1 VASRLRRTLAD
12 PTNADMSV
20 SATAALPFQPWQAH
34 YAHPAPWDTTFPP
47 LTVPQMF
54 ADSVARFADRPLVDF
69 MGRRFSYAEIAQDA
83 NAFAAGLQAL
93 GVAKGDR
100 IGLFLPNVPIYLAAY
115 YGAMIAGATVV
126 NFSPLYTAAEL
137 AAQVADSGTRLLV
150 TVDSSALLPTALAVK
165 AQSALE
171 WLVVGSLAAQLP
183 WFKGLAMR
191 LLARKSLSPIPEQ
204 ALRWDD
210 LLADTAPTPVTLD
223 PEEDLALLQYT
234 GGTTGTPKGAMLTH
248 QNITANTRQV
258 EAIDPRQDER
268 DVIVGVLPMFHV
280 FANICVLNR
289 TVAHGGCIAML
300 PRFDAGQALKALARV
315 QATAI
320 PGVPTMYQALLD
332 HPDCGKTDFSSLR
345 VCISGGAPLP
355 QPLKQRFE
363 AATGA
368 RLIEGYGLTET
379 AGVATANPYEGE
391 ERPGTIGQPIPGTR
405 VRLLDKEDPT
415 QDAAEGEPGEL
426 AIQGPQ
432 VMRGYWRRPEAA
444 LAAFAERPDGRWLR
458 TGDVAVLEEGGYL
471 RIVDRIKDMIA
482 VGGFKVF
489 PSEVEAVLL
498 RHPAVKEALVIGVP
512 DPYRGEAPQAYVT
525 LLDGASENGDALA
538 KWLNAQL
545 GKHERVES
553 VVVRE
558 SLPKTMIGK
567 LDRKALRAEV
577 GLA

>member
-1 VASRLRRTLAD
+1 
-12 PTNADMSV
+12 MSV
-20 SATAALPFQPWQAH
+20 SMVAVPPAHPWQAH
-34 YAHPAPWDTTFPP
+34 YAHPTPWETEFLP
-47 LTVPQMF
+47 LTVTDMF
-54 ADSVARFADRPLVDF
+54 TQSVARFTDRPLVDF
-69 MGRRFSYAEIAQDA
+69 LGRRFSYQDLHAEAA
-83 NAFAAGLQAL
+83 AFASGLQQL
-93 GVAKGDR
+93 GITRGDR
-100 IGLFLPNVPIYLAAY
+100 VGLFLPNVPIYVAAY
-115 YGAMIAGATVV
+115 YGAMLAGATVV
-126 NFSPLYTAAEL
+126 NFSPLYSVAEL

-165 AQSALE
+165 QQSALE

-183 WFKGLAMR
+183 WAKGVAMR
-191 LLARKSLSPIPEQ
+191 LFARKSLTRIPVE

-210 LLADTAPTPVTLD
+210 VLSTAPLQPVSLD
-223 PEEDLALLQYT
+223 SQEDLALLQYT
-234 GGTTGTPKGAMLTH
+234 GGTTGAPKGAMLTH

-258 EAIDPRQDER
+258 EALDPRQDER
-268 DVIVGVLPMFHV
+268 DMIVGVLPLFHV
-280 FANICVLNR
+280 FANVCVLNR

-300 PRFDAGQALKALARV
+300 PRFDAGQTLKTLARV
-315 QATAI
+315 EATAM

-332 HPDCGKTDFSSLR
+332 HPDCGRTDFSSLR

-355 QPLKQRFE
+355 LPLKERFE

-379 AGVATANPYEGE
+379 SGVATANPYEGV
-391 ERPGTIGQPIPGTR
+391 ERPGTIGQPIPATL
-405 VRLLDKEDPT
+405 VRLLNKEDPAV
-415 QDAAEGEPGEL
+415 DALPGEPGEL

-444 LAAFAERPDGRWLR
+444 AAAFAERSDGRWLR

-512 DPYRGEAPQAYVT
+512 DAYRGEAPRAFVT
-525 LLDGASENGDALA
+525 LQPGAATSADELA
-538 KWLNAQL
+538 GWLNAQL
-545 GKHERVES
+545 GKHERVDG
-553 VVVRE
+553 VVLRE

-567 LDRKALRAEV
+567 LDRKALRAEL
-577 GLA
+577 GIA